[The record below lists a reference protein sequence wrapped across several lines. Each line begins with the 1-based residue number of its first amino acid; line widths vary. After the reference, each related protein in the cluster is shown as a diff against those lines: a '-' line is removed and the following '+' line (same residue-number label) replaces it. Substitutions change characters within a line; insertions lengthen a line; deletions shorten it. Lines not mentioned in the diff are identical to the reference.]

1 MRFAMYDI
9 ILDTLKDGIR
19 LLPFLL
25 ITYIIME
32 YMEHKMSAHTRHVVQ
47 ASGRF
52 GPLIGS
58 IAGIFP
64 QCGFSAAAASF
75 YAGRVISRGTLIA
88 IFLSTSDEMLPVLIS
103 QKAPVNMILSILG
116 MKLVIGMIAGFL
128 VDLVFSSVKKA
139 PEPEMDIHH
148 MCEHDHCHCEEGILK
163 SAVVHT
169 AQIFFFIILISFILN
184 LVIALIGEDSLSQ
197 IILNRPVF
205 GAVISGIVGL
215 IPNCAASVIITQ
227 LYLDGAMSFGSM
239 MAGLLVGAGVGL
251 IVLYR
256 SNDSVRENL
265 RITGILYGIG
275 VVAGIA
281 IDFLG
286 ITL

>member
-1 MRFAMYDI
+1 MYDI

-103 QKAPVNMILSILG
+103 QKAPVNMILSIG
-116 MKLVIGMIAGFL
+116 RSG
-128 VDLVFSSVKKA
+128 
-139 PEPEMDIHH
+139 
-148 MCEHDHCHCEEGILK
+148 
-163 SAVVHT
+163 
-169 AQIFFFIILISFILN
+169 IFF
-184 LVIALIGEDSLSQ
+184 GEESA
-197 IILNRPVF
+197 
-205 GAVISGIVGL
+205 GTG
-215 IPNCAASVIITQ
+215 
-227 LYLDGAMSFGSM
+227 DGYPSY
-239 MAGLLVGAGVGL
+239 V
-251 IVLYR
+251 
-256 SNDSVRENL
+256 
-265 RITGILYGIG
+265 
-275 VVAGIA
+275 
-281 IDFLG
+281 
-286 ITL
+286 

>member
-1 MRFAMYDI
+1 MYDI

-103 QKAPVNMILSILG
+103 QKAPVNMR
-116 MKLVIGMIAGFL
+116 
-128 VDLVFSSVKKA
+128 FS
-139 PEPEMDIHH
+139 E
-148 MCEHDHCHCEEGILK
+148 
-163 SAVVHT
+163 
-169 AQIFFFIILISFILN
+169 
-184 LVIALIGEDSLSQ
+184 
-197 IILNRPVF
+197 
-205 GAVISGIVGL
+205 
-215 IPNCAASVIITQ
+215 
-227 LYLDGAMSFGSM
+227 
-239 MAGLLVGAGVGL
+239 
-251 IVLYR
+251 
-256 SNDSVRENL
+256 
-265 RITGILYGIG
+265 
-275 VVAGIA
+275 
-281 IDFLG
+281 
-286 ITL
+286 

>member
-103 QKAPVNMILSILG
+103 QKAPVNMILFWSIWY
-116 MKLVIGMIAGFL
+116 FL
-128 VDLVFSSVKKA
+128 RGRKRRNRRWISIICVSMTIVTAKKA
-139 PEPEMDIHH
+139 
-148 MCEHDHCHCEEGILK
+148 
-163 SAVVHT
+163 
-169 AQIFFFIILISFILN
+169 F
-184 LVIALIGEDSLSQ
+184 
-197 IILNRPVF
+197 
-205 GAVISGIVGL
+205 
-215 IPNCAASVIITQ
+215 
-227 LYLDGAMSFGSM
+227 
-239 MAGLLVGAGVGL
+239 
-251 IVLYR
+251 
-256 SNDSVRENL
+256 
-265 RITGILYGIG
+265 
-275 VVAGIA
+275 
-281 IDFLG
+281 
-286 ITL
+286 